1 MVLHAELD
9 AGVRNAVSFAITNEI
24 DHS

>member
-9 AGVRNAVSFAITNEI
+9 VAVRNAVSFAITNEV
-24 DHS
+24 DPS